1 MVNSH
6 ATGNDRLRDFG
17 IFPTEVEKRNCDA
30 RTCLVCKRPPGEVA
44 EIDQCLVDGEPY
56 RSIAKRF
63 AIGESAVFRH
73 QKSHV
78 AKSLVKA
85 RESAEAADADKLLD
99 RVTRLLND
107 AQRLTN
113 RAEKAK
119 QLDTALRGIREVRG
133 CLQLL
138 GQVSGE
144 LKTSL
149 HVTGNLTVALKGL
162 DEAQIKQALQSAGAG
177 NWHRIEDL
185 PPGGEGKAHLGIAHE
200 GRRARGFP
208 AGG

>member
-1 MVNSH
+1 M
-6 ATGNDRLRDFG
+6 
-17 IFPTEVEKRNCDA
+17 P
-30 RTCLVCKRPPGEVA
+30 RTCLVCNHEKCS
-44 EIDQCLVDGEPY
+44 EIDESLVNGESY

-63 AIGESAVFRH
+63 AIGESAVYRH

-85 RESAEAADADKLLD
+85 REAAEATDADKLLD
-99 RVTRLLND
+99 RVMRLLND

-113 RAEKAK
+113 RAERAK

-144 LKTSL
+144 RKTKL
-149 HVTGNLTVALKGL
+149 HVSGSLAVPLKGL
-162 DEAQIKQALQSAGAG
+162 DDPDVNERRITELLQ
-177 NWHRIEDL
+177 
-185 PPGGEGKAHLGIAHE
+185 K
-200 GRRARGFP
+200 
-208 AGG
+208 AGGLEAFLGASLPDGKPN